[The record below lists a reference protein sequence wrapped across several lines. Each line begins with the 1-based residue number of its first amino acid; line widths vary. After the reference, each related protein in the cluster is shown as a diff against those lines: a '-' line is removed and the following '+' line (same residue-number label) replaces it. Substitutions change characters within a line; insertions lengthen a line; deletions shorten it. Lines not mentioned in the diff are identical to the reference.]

1 MLIERL
7 FFLTKNILFYGFG
20 NMLYTFVLI
29 IAMPIIIR
37 HLSMKEVAN
46 WNILLPAG
54 VLLSALVTFGMDS
67 AVARFIVDKDD
78 SQRKVI
84 FSTGLYFIIGLVL
97 LVSSLLW
104 LFSKQAMILI
114 NVSPRHI
121 LPFLILLCWL
131 PGIILAQFFQ
141 NWLKYTFQRK
151 SFICVIALQSI
162 LYLLVV
168 LFLKTTNSI
177 NLQNVMLASLI
188 SVWSAAFLGL
198 LFLRQMLILRLDK
211 NLLNS
216 LIIYGFPFL
225 IMSFGFNLIFSF
237 DKFFLSRHISQEEFA
252 IYSQSFRIAAIFSMI
267 VSSFNFGFGPFSLS
281 ILEKKDAPQTFA
293 YLRSYYLFLICF
305 TGAAFIAFSRLI
317 ILILAGENY
326 IAGNRFLPFFIMGY
340 IFYGLYSFAQLGI
353 IRSKKSYLGLYALLF
368 GIIFTI
374 GLDVLLVQQLKGFA
388 TAIGFMLGNLIMALN
403 ANCFS
408 KKYLVINYNNFRDL
422 IIMIA
427 FILFGIANLFLFNIQ
442 NLYFD
447 CLIKLLI
454 GIIPFFL
461 IIMLPFF
468 KSERNWIR
476 QFLTKRMKA
485 LKANA

>member
-46 WNILLPAG
+46 WNILLPTG

-67 AVARFIVDKDD
+67 AVARFIVDKDEA
-78 SQRKVI
+78 QKKII
-84 FSTGLYFIIGLVL
+84 FSTGLYFVIGLAFFI
-97 LVSSLLW
+97 SSLLW
-104 LFSKQAMILI
+104 LFSRQTMTLI
-114 NVSPRHI
+114 NVSPGHV

-162 LYLLVV
+162 LYLLVI
-168 LFLKTTNSI
+168 LFLRAAHSI

-188 SVWSAAFLGL
+188 SVWSAALLGL

-211 NLLNS
+211 NLLSS

-237 DKFFLSRHISQEEFA
+237 DKFFLSRYISQEEFA

-281 ILEKKDAPQTFA
+281 ILEKEDAPHTFA
-293 YLRSYYLFLICF
+293 HFRSYYLFLMCLA
-305 TGAAFIAFSRLI
+305 GAIFIAFSRVI
-317 ILILAGENY
+317 ILLLAGENY
-326 IAGNRFLPFFIMGY
+326 VSGTRFFPFFIMGY
-340 IFYGLYSFAQLGI
+340 IFYGIYSFAQLGI

-368 GIIFTI
+368 GIVFTI
-374 GLDVLLVQQLKGFA
+374 GLDILLVQKLKGFA
-388 TAIGFMLGNLIMALN
+388 TAIGFLLGNLIMALN
-403 ANCFS
+403 ANYFS
-408 KKYLVINYNNFRDL
+408 KKYLVVNYNNLRDL
-422 IIMIA
+422 IIIMA
-427 FILFGIANLFLFNIQ
+427 FIFFAIVNLYIFNIK
-442 NLYFD
+442 NLYLD
-447 CLIKLLI
+447 CLFKLSI
-454 GIIPFFL
+454 GTVPFFL
-461 IIMLPFF
+461 IMMLPFF

-476 QFLTKRMKA
+476 QFLAKRTRAIEAKS
-485 LKANA
+485 